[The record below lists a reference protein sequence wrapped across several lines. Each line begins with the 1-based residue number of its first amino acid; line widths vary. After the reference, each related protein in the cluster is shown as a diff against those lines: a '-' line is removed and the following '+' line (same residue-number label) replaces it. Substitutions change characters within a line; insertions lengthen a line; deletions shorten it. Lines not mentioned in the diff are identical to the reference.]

1 MIALDCRLTR
11 EEKLYMNAFIAVM
24 LVFAAIG
31 FLDKTFGLRWGLAES
46 FDRGLVTMG
55 TMAVPMIGVSC
66 AGVEFIQ
73 RNIDTISEAC
83 GWLPFDPSLII
94 GAAFATDMG
103 GFFIAEQIAGN
114 EQALILNGIILSAL
128 LGQMTSFQ
136 LPLFLADGSRDSR
149 RDILKG
155 FITGV
160 VIIPA
165 GLITAGLMLRMDAG
179 LLAAQILPVLILCAL
194 IALGLLKFP
203 SLMVRIFEVFARVMQ
218 IVIGIAFFVTVL
230 GIFVPAAA
238 YSDMEAVHEAVTILF
253 RSAVIISGSLVLSQI
268 ILKFFR
274 NRLRRFGRRL
284 GINEVSV
291 ISMIMNFAT
300 SLAILPLISKMDKKG
315 RMLNAAFSV
324 SGAYM
329 LGGQLGF
336 VSSVSDP
343 YIVTVYIVSKLVCG
357 ILSLA
362 IMYKLYDRL
371 EGKDGEID

>member
-1 MIALDCRLTR
+1 
-11 EEKLYMNAFIAVM
+11 
-24 LVFAAIG
+24 
-31 FLDKTFGLRWGLAES
+31 
-46 FDRGLVTMG
+46 
-55 TMAVPMIGVSC
+55 
-66 AGVEFIQ
+66 
-73 RNIDTISEAC
+73 
-83 GWLPFDPSLII
+83 
-94 GAAFATDMG
+94 MG

-238 YSDMEAVHEAVTILF
+238 YSDMEAVYEAVTILF
-253 RSAVIISGSLVLSQI
+253 RSAVIISGSLVLSQR
-268 ILKFFR
+268 ILKFSET
-274 NRLRRFGRRL
+274 G
-284 GINEVSV
+284 
-291 ISMIMNFAT
+291 
-300 SLAILPLISKMDKKG
+300 
-315 RMLNAAFSV
+315 
-324 SGAYM
+324 
-329 LGGQLGF
+329 
-336 VSSVSDP
+336 
-343 YIVTVYIVSKLVCG
+343 
-357 ILSLA
+357 
-362 IMYKLYDRL
+362 
-371 EGKDGEID
+371 